1 MKTSEDFQA
10 FYRSDL
16 VNVIDGL
23 ETERKKITK
32 RVYLFIVTIVAAFVI
47 MLAIRIASGDQLVSV
62 VAVDSQGKPL
72 SGQPEQKGSGGFDLI
87 LLGAAVGGLGY
98 YFWFLP
104 KSKELKS
111 RFKSEVIGKVVKF
124 VDPSLEYH
132 PSSGISRSEYE
143 QSRIFL
149 TSGDRYMSEDLVS
162 GTLEK
167 TKVRF
172 SEVHTQKKDTTDNA
186 KKPDW
191 VTLFKGILFVAD
203 FNKHFKGRTVVLTD
217 QAERTLGALGT
228 MFQKMNKMRDPLI
241 KFENVDFEKVFAVYG
256 NDPVEAHYILS
267 PSLIERIMRF
277 KSLWGGIELSF
288 VDSNIFVAI
297 PVRENLFEARIFS
310 SLTNYKNLEYYHRYL
325 QLITGIVDE
334 LNLNNRIWTKE

>member
-32 RVYLFIVTIVAAFVI
+32 RVYLFIVAIVAAFVI
-47 MLAIRIASGDQLVSV
+47 MLAISIASGDQLVSV
-62 VAVDSQGKPL
+62 VAVDNQGKPL
-72 SGQPEQKGSGGFDLI
+72 PGQPEQKGSGGFDLI

-162 GTLEK
+162 GTVEK

-228 MFQKMNKMRDPLI
+228 MFQKMNGMRDPLI
-241 KFENVDFEKVFAVYG
+241 KFENIEFEKAFAVYG
-256 NDPVEAHYILS
+256 TDPIEAHYILS
-267 PSLIERIMRF
+267 PALTERIM
-277 KSLWGGIELSF
+277 SLKTLMGGIQLSF
-288 VDSNIFVAI
+288 VESSVFVSI
-297 PVRENLFEARIFS
+297 PTRKNFFEARIFS
-310 SLTNYKNLEYYHRYL
+310 KFENYQMLESYHRQL
-325 QLITGIVDE
+325 QLVTGIVE
-334 LNLNNRIWTKE
+334 NLNLNTRIWTKE